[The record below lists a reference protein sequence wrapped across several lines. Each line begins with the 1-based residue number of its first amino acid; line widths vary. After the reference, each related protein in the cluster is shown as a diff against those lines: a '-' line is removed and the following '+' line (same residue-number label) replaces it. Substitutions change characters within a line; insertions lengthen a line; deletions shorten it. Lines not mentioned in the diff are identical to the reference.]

1 MVAAVGELEGI
12 PRAVSTVVT
21 VVLIRCNAL
30 AMAIADSGFS
40 ASARAVMA
48 AEDKV
53 HARVAVTVIAS

>member
-21 VVLIRCNAL
+21 VVLIRSNAL

-53 HARVAVTVIAS
+53 HAMVAVPIIAS